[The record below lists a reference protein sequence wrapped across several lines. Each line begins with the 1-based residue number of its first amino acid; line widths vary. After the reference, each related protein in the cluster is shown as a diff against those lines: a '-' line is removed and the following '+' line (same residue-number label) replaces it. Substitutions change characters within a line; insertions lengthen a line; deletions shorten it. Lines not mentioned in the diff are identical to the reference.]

1 VLVLGHVPLLIG
13 AQRCCQSS
21 KTADSILTK
30 SDSMLESLMNECAQQ
45 TVGKGLDLSN
55 ESSLLD
61 ENDLK
66 AKAIEVAKTII
77 SEMAKDSPVR

>member
-1 VLVLGHVPLLIG
+1 
-13 AQRCCQSS
+13 
-21 KTADSILTK
+21 
-30 SDSMLESLMNECAQQ
+30 MNECAQQ

-61 ENDLK
+61 ENCLK
-66 AKAIEVAKTII
+66 AKAIETAKTVI